1 MDRQSNADIGQLAV
15 IHYVGDK
22 DLVKEGSEKTPSDR
36 GSKTKS
42 QPPSTLGESIAEEET
57 MVDDASEHKSH
68 VSFKDEAEIEDEF
81 QKAVEGLEQVCRMG
95 GIISAALII
104 LFSSLQIFAVHF
116 YFSFKRND
124 FLYSLEVKIKEGTD
138 ILK

>member
-22 DLVKEGSEKTPSDR
+22 DLVKEGSEKTPSDK

-95 GIISAALII
+95 GITSAALII
-104 LFSSLQIFAVHF
+104 LFSSLQIYLQYIFILV
-116 YFSFKRND
+116 S
-124 FLYSLEVKIKEGTD
+124 KEMTFF
-138 ILK
+138 ILRKSKSNKVLTF

>member
-116 YFSFKRND
+116 F
-124 FLYSLEVKIKEGTD
+124 
-138 ILK
+138 

>member
-116 YFSFKRND
+116 YFS
-124 FLYSLEVKIKEGTD
+124 SKEMTFF
-138 ILK
+138 ILRKSKSKKVLTF

>member
-22 DLVKEGSEKTPSDR
+22 DLVKEGSEKTPSDK

-95 GIISAALII
+95 GITSAALII

-124 FLYSLEVKIKEGTD
+124 FFYS
-138 ILK
+138 

>member
-95 GIISAALII
+95 NITSAAFII
-104 LFSSLQIFAVHF
+104 LFSSLKTFAVHF

-124 FLYSLEVKIKEGTD
+124 FLYY
-138 ILK
+138 

>member
-95 GIISAALII
+95 GITSAAFII
-104 LFSSLQIFAVHF
+104 LFLSLKTFAVHF

-124 FLYSLEVKIKEGTD
+124 FLYS
-138 ILK
+138 

>member
-95 GIISAALII
+95 GITSAALII

-124 FLYSLEVKIKEGTD
+124 FFYS
-138 ILK
+138 

>member
-22 DLVKEGSEKTPSDR
+22 DLVKEGSEKTPSDK

-95 GIISAALII
+95 GITSAAFII
-104 LFSSLQIFAVHF
+104 LFSSLHSINSAC
-116 YFSFKRND
+116 
-124 FLYSLEVKIKEGTD
+124 LGG
-138 ILK
+138 

>member
-68 VSFKDEAEIEDEF
+68 VSFKDESEIEDEF

-95 GIISAALII
+95 GITSAAVII
-104 LFSSLQIFAVHF
+104 LFSSLKTFAVHF

-124 FLYSLEVKIKEGTD
+124 FLYS
-138 ILK
+138 

>member
-68 VSFKDEAEIEDEF
+68 VSFKDEAEIEEEF

-95 GIISAALII
+95 GITSAAFII
-104 LFSSLQIFAVHF
+104 LFSSLKTFAVHF
-116 YFSFKRND
+116 YFSLERND
-124 FLYSLEVKIKEGTD
+124 FL
-138 ILK
+138 

>member
-95 GIISAALII
+95 GITSAAFII
-104 LFSSLQIFAVHF
+104 LFSSQKTFAVHF

-124 FLYSLEVKIKEGTD
+124 FLYS
-138 ILK
+138 

>member
-95 GIISAALII
+95 GITSAAFII
-104 LFSSLQIFAVHF
+104 LFLSLKTFAVHF
-116 YFSFKRND
+116 YFSFKRNY
-124 FLYSLEVKIKEGTD
+124 FLYS
-138 ILK
+138 

>member
-22 DLVKEGSEKTPSDR
+22 DLVKEGSEKTPSDK

-95 GIISAALII
+95 GITSAALITFI
-104 LFSSLQIFAVHF
+104 FKPTNIFAVHF

-124 FLYSLEVKIKEGTD
+124 FLYS
-138 ILK
+138 

>member
-57 MVDDASEHKSH
+57 MVDDASEHKSQ

-95 GIISAALII
+95 GITSAAFII
-104 LFSSLQIFAVHF
+104 LFSSLKTFAVHF
-116 YFSFKRND
+116 YFSFKRNY
-124 FLYSLEVKIKEGTD
+124 FLYS
-138 ILK
+138 

>member
-1 MDRQSNADIGQLAV
+1 MDRQSNADIGELAV

-57 MVDDASEHKSH
+57 MVDDVSEHKSH

-81 QKAVEGLEQVCRMG
+81 QKAVEGLEQVCKLE
-95 GIISAALII
+95 SLLHQHLLFYYLASKI
-104 LFSSLQIFAVHF
+104 LQ
-116 YFSFKRND
+116 YFSLERSD
-124 FLYSLEVKIKEGTD
+124 LYS
-138 ILK
+138 

>member
-95 GIISAALII
+95 GITSAAFII
-104 LFSSLQIFAVHF
+104 LFSSLKTFAVHF
-116 YFSFKRND
+116 YFSLERND
-124 FLYSLEVKIKEGTD
+124 FL
-138 ILK
+138 

>member
-1 MDRQSNADIGQLAV
+1 MDRQSNADIGELAV

-57 MVDDASEHKSH
+57 MADDVSEHKSH

-81 QKAVEGLEQVCRMG
+81 QKAVEGLEEVG
-95 GIISAALII
+95 KLEGHSALAALNIYHLVSKI
-104 LFSSLQIFAVHF
+104 LQYMYFSSG
-116 YFSFKRND
+116 N
-124 FLYSLEVKIKEGTD
+124 
-138 ILK
+138 

>member
-81 QKAVEGLEQVCRMG
+81 QKAVEGLEQVCRIG
-95 GIISAALII
+95 GGVGITSAALI
-104 LFSSLQIFAVHF
+104 LFSSLKTFAVHF

-124 FLYSLEVKIKEGTD
+124 FLYS
-138 ILK
+138 

>member
-22 DLVKEGSEKTPSDR
+22 DLVKEGSEKTPSDK

-95 GIISAALII
+95 GITSAAFII
-104 LFSSLQIFAVHF
+104 LFSSLKTFAVHF
-116 YFSFKRND
+116 ILVWKEMTFFSLRKSKSKKVLTF
-124 FLYSLEVKIKEGTD
+124 
-138 ILK
+138 

>member
-95 GIISAALII
+95 GITSAAFII
-104 LFSSLQIFAVHF
+104 LSSSLKTFAVHF

-124 FLYSLEVKIKEGTD
+124 FLYS
-138 ILK
+138 

>member
-22 DLVKEGSEKTPSDR
+22 DLVKEGSEKTPSDK

-95 GIISAALII
+95 GITSAAFII
-104 LFSSLQIFAVHF
+104 LFSSLKTFAVHF
-116 YFSFKRND
+116 YFSLERND
-124 FLYSLEVKIKEGTD
+124 FL
-138 ILK
+138 

>member
-95 GIISAALII
+95 GITSAALII

-116 YFSFKRND
+116 YFIFKRND
-124 FLYSLEVKIKEGTD
+124 FLYS
-138 ILK
+138 

>member
-81 QKAVEGLEQVCRMG
+81 QKAVEGLEQVCRMEG
-95 GIISAALII
+95 GGRHYISSTYFIFKPKNI
-104 LFSSLQIFAVHF
+104 CSTFLF
-116 YFSFKRND
+116 
-124 FLYSLEVKIKEGTD
+124 
-138 ILK
+138 

>member
-81 QKAVEGLEQVCRMG
+81 QKAVEGLEQVCRTG
-95 GIISAALII
+95 GITSAAFII
-104 LFSSLQIFAVHF
+104 LFSSLKTFAVHF
-116 YFSFKRND
+116 YFSFKRNY
-124 FLYSLEVKIKEGTD
+124 FLYS
-138 ILK
+138 

>member
-95 GIISAALII
+95 GITSAAFII
-104 LFSSLQIFAVHF
+104 LFSSLKTFAVHF
-116 YFSFKRND
+116 ILVS
-124 FLYSLEVKIKEGTD
+124 KEMTFFTLRKSKSKKVL
-138 ILK
+138 IF

>member
-57 MVDDASEHKSH
+57 MVDDALEHKSH

-95 GIISAALII
+95 GITSAAFII
-104 LFSSLQIFAVHF
+104 LFSSLKTFAVHF
-116 YFSFKRND
+116 ILVS
-124 FLYSLEVKIKEGTD
+124 KEMTFFT
-138 ILK
+138 LRKSKSKKVLTF